1 MNLILQNIIE
11 EISIDSL
18 PIQWQEFEL
27 SKFSSSKTLF
37 EFQQKALENSL
48 KALWLFYEKLNGS
61 KKDLFANYQLNGLDE
76 NFDFDLANREGKK
89 TAQYLLEYDKEYPV
103 IDNKIAFEHFVNRMS
118 FWMATGSGKTLV
130 IVKLIEILGQLI
142 KENKIPNRDILFLAH
157 REDLIEQFKNH
168 VDEYNS
174 FNFSSR
180 INLKS
185 LKEFDQVKR
194 ESSLFANNEITVF
207 YYKSDLFSDETKEK
221 QINFRNYDNKG
232 NWFIL
237 LDEAHKGDREESIRQ
252 VIFSILSRNGFLFN
266 FSATFTD
273 PRDYSTCVFNFNLSK
288 YVEEGYGKHIYV
300 SQSDISAFG
309 NRNGD
314 EQSISKD
321 FSDIDKQKIVLKSLI
336 LLTAIHKSLKQIRK
350 TDPSL
355 YHLPLL
361 LTLVNSVNTEDS
373 DLQLFFIEL
382 EKIASGKIQNSLFDN
397 SKNELINEFAGDHK
411 YLFEEELN
419 AELNRNLIENI
430 SFVDISE
437 QIFHSKSSGKIEVIK
452 VPGNRSEL
460 IFKLTTADSP
470 FALIKIGD
478 ISNWIKEK
486 LSAYEIN
493 ESFDNES
500 YFKGINNDDSAI
512 NILMGSRTFYEG
524 WDSNRPNIVLFINI
538 GVGKDAKKFVLQ
550 SVGRGVR
557 IEPLPD
563 KRKRL
568 KNIFNSGAAE
578 KETFNKISNKILPI
592 ESLYIFGTNSKNLNE
607 VITTLRGEKD
617 EIEIGDLFEVNESV
631 SGKLLLIPEYNNT
644 EKLYVKDNLISKYQI
659 GEADFKITKQYFNYI
674 KEKITITKY
683 EMDVESLKLISDA
696 IIEPEK
702 YFLINH
708 NSDYYLPELQLN
720 RLSKYFSIRSEEL
733 EKFKELDN
741 EIVHFKKIKANS
753 SKHIYETRQKIEAV
767 KNYKEKNRVLEQ
779 LKIKFNEHKDLDKYT
794 RDIQKIENEY
804 KKEDEL
810 NFNGKKLK
818 IKYAQHHYYI
828 PIIISESEKIDYI
841 SHIIKVPSEV
851 RFLEALEKYLQKE
864 NNLFAKFDWWLF
876 SKIDETLD
884 EIFIPYFNPKINLI
898 AKYKPDFIFWL
909 QKGNE
914 YKIVFVDPKG
924 VEFSSYQHKVD
935 GFKRIF
941 EDKII
946 TQGNLK
952 INVLLKLYTS
962 DVASVSEDYRK
973 YWFDEVGGLFY

>member
-1 MNLILQNIIE
+1 MNLILQNIID

-89 TAQYLLEYDKEYPV
+89 TAQYLLEYDKEFPV
-103 IDNKIAFEHFVNRMS
+103 NDNKISFEHFVNRMS

-180 INLKS
+180 INLMS

-194 ESSLFANNEITVF
+194 ESSLFTNNEITVF

-221 QINFRNYDNKG
+221 QIDFRNYDNNG

-237 LDEAHKGDREESIRQ
+237 LDEAHKGDREESVRQ
-252 VIFSILSRNGFLFN
+252 IIFSILSRNGFLFN

-273 PRDYSTCVFNFNLSK
+273 PRDYATCVFNFNLSK
-288 YVEEGYGKHIYV
+288 YVEEGYGKYIYI
-300 SQSDISAFG
+300 SKSDISAF
-309 NRNGD
+309 RNED
-314 EQSISKD
+314 D
-321 FSDIDKQKIVLKSLI
+321 FSDIDKQKIVIKNLI
-336 LLTAIHKSLKQIRK
+336 LLTALHLNLEQIR
-350 TDPSL
+350 TTNHSL
-355 YHLPLL
+355 YHIPLL

-373 DLQLFFIEL
+373 DLQLFFTEIERFATGNFN
-382 EKIASGKIQNSLFDN
+382 KNLFEEA
-397 SKNELINEFAGDHK
+397 KNDIINEFNGGFSYEIKDDIKAK
-411 YLFEEELN
+411 IN
-419 AELNRNLIENI
+419 NNLI
-430 SFVDISE
+430 SDITHKDVCE
-437 QIFHSKSSGKIEVIK
+437 KIFHSKSTGRIEVLKI
-452 VPGNRSEL
+452 PGNRSEL
-460 IFKLTTADSP
+460 ILKLTTADSP

-478 ISNWIKEK
+478 ISNWLKEK
-486 LSAYEIN
+486 LTGYEIN

-500 YFKGINNDDSAI
+500 YFKELNEDDSSI

-557 IEPLPD
+557 IEPLPNN
-563 KRKRL
+563 RKRL
-568 KNIFNSGAAE
+568 KNIFNSGAVE

-592 ESLYIFGTNSKNLNE
+592 ESLYIFGTNAKNLNE
-607 VITTLRGEKD
+607 VITTLREEKD
-617 EIEIGDLFEVNESV
+617 EIEIGDMFEVNEIV
-631 SGKLLLIPEYNNT
+631 SGKLLLIPEYKNT

-683 EMDVESLKLISDA
+683 EMDVKSLKLISDA
-696 IIEPEK
+696 IIKPEK
-702 YFLINH
+702 YFLINQ

-720 RLSKYFSIRSEEL
+720 RLSKYFSIKSKEL

-741 EIVHFKKIKANS
+741 EIVHFKKIKVNS

-767 KNYKEKNRVLEQ
+767 KNYKEKNKVLEQ
-779 LKIKFNEHKDLDKYT
+779 LKIEFNEHKDLDKYT

-841 SHIIKVPSEV
+841 AHIIKVPSEV

-864 NNLFAKFDWWLF
+864 NNLFTKFDWWLF

-884 EIFIPYFNPKINLI
+884 EVYIPYFNPKINSI

-914 YKIVFVDPKG
+914 YEIVFVDPKG

-935 GFKRIF
+935 GYKRIF

-946 TQGNLK
+946 TRENLK
-952 INVLLKLYTS
+952 INVRLKLYSS
-962 DVASVSEDYRK
+962 DIANVPEGYRK
-973 YWFDEVGGLFY
+973 YWFDNVEKLLN